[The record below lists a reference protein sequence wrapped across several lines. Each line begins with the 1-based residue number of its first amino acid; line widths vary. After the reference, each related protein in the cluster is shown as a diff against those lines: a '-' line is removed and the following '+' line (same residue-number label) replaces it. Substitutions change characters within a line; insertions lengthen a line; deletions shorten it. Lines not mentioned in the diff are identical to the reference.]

1 MSPIQSSLVK
11 LGLTETEARVYL
23 AMLKLGPDTV
33 QHIAREAK
41 ISRTAAY
48 EIISTLEKKGL
59 ASSFTQGKRKNF
71 TAEEPE
77 KLESYFE
84 GRIRDI
90 QSELGTLNRIL
101 PEIRLLQ
108 GGSSKPRV
116 RYYKGDEAVRALFR
130 DVALVE
136 PTEVYEVSNLDI
148 VYSALD
154 AKLLSSEKKQIDYSK
169 ITTRILHC
177 GTPINPMQNVQ
188 LRELSQPLC
197 EFQGDI
203 WVYANRVAF
212 VHFYGKVEVVIID
225 NQIFADTM
233 KALFMAAW
241 EKAPVTKAVKTTK
254 K

>member
-1 MSPIQSSLVK
+1 MSTNVIKNSLIK
-11 LGLTETEARVYL
+11 LGLSETEARVYL

-48 EIISTLEKKGL
+48 EIISGLEKKGL

-71 TAEEPE
+71 TAEDPE

-90 QSELGTLNRIL
+90 QSELGLFNRVL

-108 GGSSKPRV
+108 GGVSKPRV

-130 DVALVE
+130 DVVLVE
-136 PTEVYEVSNLDI
+136 PTELYEVSNLNV
-148 VYSALD
+148 VYEALD
-154 AKLLSSEKKQIDYSK
+154 NKLLSAEKKQIDYTK

-177 GTPINPMQNVQ
+177 GIPVNPAPNVQ
-188 LRELSQPLC
+188 LRELDENICDFS
-197 EFQGDI
+197 GDI
-203 WVYANRVAF
+203 WIYANRIAF
-212 VHFYGKVEVVIID
+212 VHFQGKVEVVIVD
-225 NQIFADTM
+225 NQIFADTLR
-233 KALFMAAW
+233 ALFMSAW
-241 EKAPVTKAVKTTK
+241 EKATPTKIK
-254 K
+254 